1 MKLHELTPAAGATKP
16 AYRKGRGAGSGNGK
30 TAGRGH
36 KGQWARS
43 GGGVRPGFEGGQ
55 MPLAR
60 RLPKRGFHNIFG
72 TTYAPVNVSALEKF
86 EDGAEVTAEILCNAG
101 IVKNALDGIKILG
114 TGTLTKKLTVKA
126 AAFSAS
132 AKEKIEAAGGKARWF
147 KVFQTL
153 KNAWSM
159 PELRKKMLYTLF
171 IILIFRFGSCI
182 PVPFID
188 TTLLSQYFEQ
198 ASVNGSM
205 LGYLDMFTGGG
216 LSRATIFAMSI
227 TPYINASIILQLL
240 TVAIPALERMVK
252 DGGEEGRE
260 KIASWTRYLG
270 VLLGLLQGLSY
281 YALLRNGFGG
291 KTMLSNTGALAAVT
305 IIVTFTAGTA
315 LIMWMGEHITQKGI
329 GNGISIILFAGI
341 VSRGPSLMRTLV
353 NLFQTGTSGI
363 VSGIAMIIV
372 GLAIVVFI
380 VYMSNAERRIPVQY
394 AKRVVGRKMY
404 GGQSTHL
411 PIKVNA
417 SGVMPII
424 FASSILS
431 LPQTISM
438 FWHPESGSVGA
449 HILNLF
455 SQTSVFYIVLYALL
469 ILAFAYFYASIQFN
483 PIEIANN
490 LKKNGG
496 FIPGFRP
503 GKPTSDF
510 ITKALGKVTFVG
522 ALFLAVVAL
531 LPLIVGAVNSSL
543 SNVALGGTSVII
555 VVGVALDTVKQM
567 EAQMLMRHHKGFLE

>member
-1 MKLHELTPAAGATKP
+1 M
-16 AYRKGRGAGSGNGK
+16 
-30 TAGRGH
+30 
-36 KGQWARS
+36 
-43 GGGVRPGFEGGQ
+43 
-55 MPLAR
+55 
-60 RLPKRGFHNIFG
+60 
-72 TTYAPVNVSALEKF
+72 
-86 EDGAEVTAEILCNAG
+86 
-101 IVKNALDGIKILG
+101 
-114 TGTLTKKLTVKA
+114 
-126 AAFSAS
+126 
-132 AKEKIEAAGGKARWF
+132 
-147 KVFQTL
+147 FQTL

-159 PELRKKMLYTLF
+159 PELRKKILYTLF
-171 IILIFRFGSCI
+171 ILLIFRFGSCI
-182 PVPFID
+182 PVPFIN
-188 TTLLSQYFEQ
+188 TSLLSEYFNQ
-198 ASVNGSM
+198 AAVGGSM

-216 LSRATIFAMSI
+216 LSKATIFAMSI

-252 DGGEEGRE
+252 DGGEEGRK
-260 KIASWTRYLG
+260 KIASWTRYLA
-270 VLLGLLQGLSY
+270 VILGLLQGFSY
-281 YALLRNGFGG
+281 YALLRNQGF
-291 KTMLSNTGALAAVT
+291 LSNTGALAGAA
-305 IIVTFTAGTA
+305 IILTFTAGTA
-315 LIMWMGEHITQKGI
+315 LIMWLGEHITQNGI

-341 VSRGPSLMRTLV
+341 VSRGPSLLRTLW
-353 NLFQTGTSGI
+353 NLLQTGGQGI
-363 VSGIAMIIV
+363 LSAVLMVII

-380 VYMSNAERRIPVQY
+380 VFMSNAERRIPVQY

-431 LPQTISM
+431 LPQTITM
-438 FWHPESGSVGA
+438 FWQPESGTVGY

-455 SQTSVFYIVLYALL
+455 SQANPFYIVVYALL

-496 FIPGFRP
+496 FSPGFRP

-522 ALFLAVVAL
+522 AIFLAIVAI
-531 LPLIVGAVNSSL
+531 LPLVVGAISPTL

-555 VVGVALDTVKQM
+555 VVGVALDTVKQL

>member
-1 MKLHELTPAAGATKP
+1 M
-16 AYRKGRGAGSGNGK
+16 
-30 TAGRGH
+30 
-36 KGQWARS
+36 
-43 GGGVRPGFEGGQ
+43 
-55 MPLAR
+55 
-60 RLPKRGFHNIFG
+60 
-72 TTYAPVNVSALEKF
+72 
-86 EDGAEVTAEILCNAG
+86 
-101 IVKNALDGIKILG
+101 
-114 TGTLTKKLTVKA
+114 
-126 AAFSAS
+126 
-132 AKEKIEAAGGKARWF
+132 
-147 KVFQTL
+147 FQTL

-159 PELRKKMLYTLF
+159 PELRKKILYTLF
-171 IILIFRFGSCI
+171 ILLIFRFGSCI
-182 PVPFID
+182 PVPFIN
-188 TTLLSQYFEQ
+188 TTLLSEYFNQ
-198 ASVNGSM
+198 AAVGGSM

-216 LSRATIFAMSI
+216 LSNATIFAMSI

-252 DGGEEGRE
+252 DGGEEGRK
-260 KIASWTRYLG
+260 KIASWTRYLA
-270 VLLGLLQGLSY
+270 VILGLLQGFSY
-281 YALLRNGFGG
+281 YALLRNQGF
-291 KTMLSNTGALAAVT
+291 LSNTGVLAGAA
-305 IIVTFTAGTA
+305 IILTFTAGTA
-315 LIMWMGEHITQKGI
+315 LIMWLGEHITQNGI

-341 VSRGPSLMRTLV
+341 VSRGPSLLRTLW
-353 NLFQTGTSGI
+353 NLVQTGGQGVLSAVLMVVI
-363 VSGIAMIIV
+363 
-372 GLAIVVFI
+372 GLAVVVFI
-380 VYMSNAERRIPVQY
+380 VFMSNAERRIPVQY

-438 FWHPESGSVGA
+438 FWQPETGTVGY

-455 SQTSVFYIVLYALL
+455 SQAHPFYIVVYGLL

-522 ALFLAVVAL
+522 AIFLAIVAI
-531 LPLIVGAVNSSL
+531 LPLIVGAISPTL

-555 VVGVALDTVKQM
+555 VVGVALDTVKQL

>member
-1 MKLHELTPAAGATKP
+1 
-16 AYRKGRGAGSGNGK
+16 
-30 TAGRGH
+30 
-36 KGQWARS
+36 
-43 GGGVRPGFEGGQ
+43 
-55 MPLAR
+55 
-60 RLPKRGFHNIFG
+60 
-72 TTYAPVNVSALEKF
+72 
-86 EDGAEVTAEILCNAG
+86 
-101 IVKNALDGIKILG
+101 
-114 TGTLTKKLTVKA
+114 
-126 AAFSAS
+126 
-132 AKEKIEAAGGKARWF
+132 
-147 KVFQTL
+147 
-153 KNAWSM
+153 M
-159 PELRKKMLYTLF
+159 PELRKKILYTLF

-188 TTLLSQYFEQ
+188 TQLLAQYFEQ
-198 ASVNGSM
+198 ASTNGSM
-205 LGYLDMFTGGG
+205 LGYLDMFSGGG

-252 DGGEEGRE
+252 DGGEEGRK
-260 KIASWTRYLG
+260 KIASWTRYVG

-281 YALLRNGFGG
+281 YALLRNQGF
-291 KTMLSNTGALAAVT
+291 LSDKGVLAAVT
-305 IIVTFTAGTA
+305 IIMTFTAGTA

-341 VSRGPSLMRTLV
+341 VSRGPSLMRTLG

-363 VSGIAMIIV
+363 VSAILMIII
-372 GLAIVVFI
+372 GIFIVVFI
-380 VYMSNAERRIPVQY
+380 VFMSNAERRIPVQY

-424 FASSILS
+424 FASSILA
-431 LPQTISM
+431 LPQTVSM
-438 FWHPESGSVGA
+438 FWQPEAGTVGA

-455 SQTSVFYIVLYALL
+455 SQRSVVYIVLYALL

-510 ITKALGKVTFVG
+510 IAKVLNKVTLFG
-522 ALFLAVVAL
+522 AIYLGIVAIC
-531 LPLIVGAVNSSL
+531 PLIAGKLLGNSSL
-543 SNVALGGTSVII
+543 AIGGTSVII
-555 VVGVALDTVKQM
+555 VVGVALETVRALESQM
-567 EAQMLMRHHKGFLE
+567 MMRQYKGFLE

>member
-1 MKLHELTPAAGATKP
+1 
-16 AYRKGRGAGSGNGK
+16 
-30 TAGRGH
+30 
-36 KGQWARS
+36 
-43 GGGVRPGFEGGQ
+43 
-55 MPLAR
+55 
-60 RLPKRGFHNIFG
+60 
-72 TTYAPVNVSALEKF
+72 
-86 EDGAEVTAEILCNAG
+86 
-101 IVKNALDGIKILG
+101 
-114 TGTLTKKLTVKA
+114 
-126 AAFSAS
+126 
-132 AKEKIEAAGGKARWF
+132 
-147 KVFQTL
+147 
-153 KNAWSM
+153 M
-159 PELRKKMLYTLF
+159 PELRKKILYTLF

-188 TTLLSQYFEQ
+188 TQLLAQYFEQ
-198 ASVNGSM
+198 ASTNGSM
-205 LGYLDMFTGGG
+205 LGYLDMFSGGG

-252 DGGEEGRE
+252 DGGEEGRK
-260 KIASWTRYLG
+260 KIASWTRYVG

-281 YALLRNGFGG
+281 YALLRNQGF
-291 KTMLSNTGALAAVT
+291 LSDKGVLAAVT
-305 IIVTFTAGTA
+305 IIMTFTAGTA

-341 VSRGPSLMRTLV
+341 VSRGPSLMRTLG

-363 VSGIAMIIV
+363 VSAILMIII
-372 GLAIVVFI
+372 GIFIVVFI
-380 VYMSNAERRIPVQY
+380 VFMSNAERRIPVQY

-424 FASSILS
+424 FASSILA
-431 LPQTISM
+431 LPQTVSM
-438 FWHPESGSVGA
+438 FWQPEAGTVGA

-455 SQTSVFYIVLYALL
+455 SQRSVVYIVLYALL

-510 ITKALGKVTFVG
+510 IRKVLNKVTLFG
-522 ALFLAVVAL
+522 AIYLGIVAI
-531 LPLIVGAVNSSL
+531 LPLIIGKVVNVSAL
-543 SNVALGGTSVII
+543 SIGGTSVII
-555 VVGVALDTVKQM
+555 VVGVALETVQAL
-567 EAQMLMRHHKGFLE
+567 ESQMLMRQYKGFLE